1 MKPESLSQPRK
12 VYGIDVDS
20 HESIINRQIYFKI
33 KTIGVNMQRSHH
45 LTPEPIFKLW
55 KLNSS
60 SSKSDMTF
68 EVNDQNNTARFDSF
82 QICNNDGKINCNLL
96 IQSDKAT
103 LDKIE
108 KELGQAIVDNSG
120 FFQSFKLA
128 KSIERQ
134 ALPFGYYILK
144 TQDPKMTEIMV
155 NFVDRKLQFTGDQY
169 DSLLK
174 IISNPKN
181 EAGQVRRALHF

>member
-1 MKPESLSQPRK
+1 MKRYQ
-12 VYGIDVDS
+12 
-20 HESIINRQIYFKI
+20 
-33 KTIGVNMQRSHH
+33 H
-45 LTPEPIFKLW
+45 LFPEPVVKLW

-60 SSKSDMTF
+60 SSKNDMTF
-68 EVNDQNNTARFDSF
+68 EVNDENNTARFDSF

-96 IQSDKAT
+96 IKSDKDT

-108 KELGQAIVDNSG
+108 KELGQEIVDNSG

-134 ALPFGYYILK
+134 EAPFGYYILK
-144 TQDPKMTEIMV
+144 TQDPKMIEIML

-169 DSLLK
+169 DSLMK
-174 IISNPKN
+174 IISSPKI
-181 EAGQVRRALHF
+181 EAGQVRRAPYL